1 MKQTETTGNFAHLTD
16 PLVRGVQEEKDKA
29 STPDPETG
37 AFVSKLQEQRGT
49 MPAAAFKAA
58 MKAVVEMER
67 SSQLLLCRQIA
78 EAIAEALAPLNVPLT
93 PGVPKRRLRKKSAPP
108 AATTEQTP
116 SPAGPEQSS
125 EPGRAPAPSSLVES
139 NAAAAQGGGSGLRSV
154 FGGRGA

>member
-1 MKQTETTGNFAHLTD
+1 MSRPGEFAHFTD

-78 EAIAEALAPLNVPLT
+78 EAIAEALAPLNIPLT
-93 PGVPKRRLRKKSAPP
+93 PGVPKRRFRKKSA
-108 AATTEQTP
+108 Q
-116 SPAGPEQSS
+116 
-125 EPGRAPAPSSLVES
+125 PAPTPTSRTNESSSALPASSLKQTTTPEAS
-139 NAAAAQGGGSGLRSV
+139 GDGDFLRRAGGLS
-154 FGGRGA
+154 